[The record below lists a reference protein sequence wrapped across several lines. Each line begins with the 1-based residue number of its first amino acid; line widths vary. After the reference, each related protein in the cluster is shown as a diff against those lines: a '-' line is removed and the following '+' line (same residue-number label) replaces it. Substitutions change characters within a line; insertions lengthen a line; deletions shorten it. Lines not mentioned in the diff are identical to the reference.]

1 MRFYFLIALVLTTL
15 SVWGRVVTES
25 QQVNYFLVDGVKYCL
40 NSDLMSKGVSSKD
53 GDQAVFING
62 VNVVGSNI
70 GKVKVFVDRNDI
82 GKNDPGRSAFEFIK
96 SRGGPLEVV
105 EATNDFVVYRS
116 DEVARKKEWIFK
128 DLRDDEYFYYDCI
141 FQLTCSINGTYEG
154 EIGLRVDFNPGEK
167 VLSNKEV
174 LGVYR
179 AIKQIV
185 FGAFANH
192 QC

>member
-1 MRFYFLIALVLTTL
+1 M
-15 SVWGRVVTES
+15 TES

-53 GDQAVFING
+53 GDQTVFING

-96 SRGGPLEVV
+96 SWDGTLEVV

-174 LGVYR
+174 LEVYR

>member
-1 MRFYFLIALVLTTL
+1 MY
-15 SVWGRVVTES
+15 
-25 QQVNYFLVDGVKYCL
+25 
-40 NSDLMSKGVSSKD
+40 
-53 GDQAVFING
+53 
-62 VNVVGSNI
+62 
-70 GKVKVFVDRNDI
+70 
-82 GKNDPGRSAFEFIK
+82 
-96 SRGGPLEVV
+96 
-105 EATNDFVVYRS
+105 
-116 DEVARKKEWIFK
+116 
-128 DLRDDEYFYYDCI
+128 
-141 FQLTCSINGTYEG
+141 QLTCSINGTYEG

>member
-15 SVWGRVVTES
+15 SVWGRIVTES

-53 GDQAVFING
+53 GDQTVFING

-96 SRGGPLEVV
+96 SWDGTLEVV

-174 LGVYR
+174 LEVYR